1 MIKCN
6 NVFSWEVRL
15 VFSEWK
21 EEWTKFRKS
30 KYFPYVRTIA
40 RTALIYLICAIMV
53 ASTLNVLD
61 SAFAKSAS
69 DYFDVETD
77 LILLGIDLVM
87 TFLILNTVLLT
98 FSMFSRSERQA
109 FLENKPKEYNKKE
122 ERKKL
127 IRSPYF
133 YVETATLILFFFIL
147 PCRNDVESLFVLWLG
162 DNAPH
167 AFLLRLIQGVLFAVP
182 IYFIN
187 IFGHMDA
194 RTYWLEL
201 PERLAK
207 GSIWKSMKY
216 KKQKSYSYSRMI
228 LRLTLYFGIY
238 LLTAKFLPQ
247 VLLMFASL
255 FGLMI
260 FLLASA
266 GVLALIG
273 TLLSANYLTALLRRR
288 KFFKKLKKMCKRE
301 GHEILEIKHPYL
313 SVFRETNDYTFAL
326 SANGQI
332 YYARVISC
340 INRGNYMV
348 FNENGTFSRIRL
360 FRIPLPRLGGV
371 GRYVQIY
378 DRGTGDDREL
388 FRVSSEVNYTFEA
401 HGKKLLI
408 LNPPARFVKIASH
421 GSLKDADNGDHVEKY
436 TIYASNSFLR
446 ALDRNA
452 IT

>member
-1 MIKCN
+1 M
-6 NVFSWEVRL
+6 
-15 VFSEWK
+15 FSEWK

-30 KYFPYVRTIA
+30 KYFPYVRTVA
-40 RTALIYLICAIMV
+40 RTSLIYLIYTIMV
-53 ASTLNVLD
+53 STILNVLD

-69 DYFDVETD
+69 DYFEVGTE
-77 LILLGIDLVM
+77 LILLGLDLAM

-98 FSMFSRSERQA
+98 FSMFSRSERKA
-109 FLENKPKEYNKKE
+109 FLEEKPREYDKKV
-122 ERKKL
+122 ERSRL

-133 YVETATLILFFFIL
+133 FAETATLILFFFIL
-147 PCRNDVESLFVLWLG
+147 PCRNDVVSLFVLWLG

-167 AFLLRLIQGVLFAVP
+167 VFFLRLIQGGLFAVP
-182 IYFIN
+182 TFFIN
-187 IFGHMDA
+187 VFGHMDA
-194 RTYWLEL
+194 RAYWMEL

-216 KKQKSYSYSRMI
+216 KKQMAYSYSRMF
-228 LRLTLYFGIY
+228 LRLALYYGIY
-238 LLTAKFLPQ
+238 LLTAKLLPQ

-255 FGLMI
+255 LGLML

-288 KFFKKLKKMCKRE
+288 KFFKKLKKLCERE
-301 GHEILEIKHPYL
+301 GHEILEIKQPYL
-313 SVFRETNDYTFAL
+313 SVFRETDDYTFAL
-326 SANGQI
+326 SANGQT

-348 FNENGTFSRIRL
+348 FDENGTFTRIRL
-360 FRIPLPRLGGV
+360 FRIPMPRLGGV

-401 HGKKLLI
+401 DGKKLLI
-408 LNPPARFVKIASH
+408 LNPPARFVKISSH
-421 GSLKDADNGDHVEKY
+421 GSLKDADNGDQVGKY